1 MTAFTVRMNDD
12 KHVRL
17 KMLADMRG
25 MSVNKLIDEA
35 ASLMLAE
42 FDAETR
48 FKVRAARGN
57 KTRAVE
63 LLRKVRE
70 AE

>member
-1 MTAFTVRMNDD
+1 MPAFTERKNDD

-57 KTRAVE
+57 KPRAVE

>member
-1 MTAFTVRMNDD
+1 MTAFTVRMNND

-42 FDAETR
+42 LDAETR

>member
-57 KTRAVE
+57 KIRAVE
-63 LLRKVRE
+63 LLKQVRK

>member
-1 MTAFTVRMNDD
+1 MTAFTVRMNND

>member
-48 FKVRAARGN
+48 LKVRAARGN
-57 KTRAVE
+57 KPRAVE

>member
-48 FKVRAARGN
+48 FKARAARGN
-57 KTRAVE
+57 KPRAVE